1 MWRALR
7 KQRQSTLLQ
16 LQKPNCAEAC
26 FSKPETHRQ
35 RQGLPAKPR
44 TPNVALP
51 LEPSQIHPVSISEP
65 SPVCYSSPGLH
76 RADVLQQTKAAI
88 YELDHTWID
97 NAVQDIV
104 PVASRLNDP
113 TVRKALELVTDGLRF
128 HSKLRC

>member
-1 MWRALR
+1 DLQLRGEMAVSARRNRPREIGSAPAFLSAVQKLMWRALR

-26 FSKPETHRQ
+26 FSKPETHR

-65 SPVCYSSPGLH
+65 SPVCCYSSPGLH

-88 YELDHTWID
+88 YELDHT
-97 NAVQDIV
+97 
-104 PVASRLNDP
+104 R
-113 TVRKALELVTDGLRF
+113 
-128 HSKLRC
+128 